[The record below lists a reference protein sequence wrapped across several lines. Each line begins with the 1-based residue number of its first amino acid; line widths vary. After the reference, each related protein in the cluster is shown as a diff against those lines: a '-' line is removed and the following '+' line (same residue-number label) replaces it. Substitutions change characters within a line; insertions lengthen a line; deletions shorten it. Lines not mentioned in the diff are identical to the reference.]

1 MIVLLLAILQK
12 AYGKGWELIC
22 GYNNISIIFEPEYL
36 RAQTGTDNHRTG
48 MFSVIFL
55 HSKLTKIIPIIYGF
69 LGRSAKG
76 DFTAGNK
83 IVLI

>member
-48 MFSVIFL
+48 MFSENYFLTIIFL
-55 HSKLTKIIPIIYGF
+55 HSKLTKIIPITYC
-69 LGRSAKG
+69 L
-76 DFTAGNK
+76 
-83 IVLI
+83 L